1 MSNISNF
8 KDTFRGGVRPN
19 QFLINF
25 FGVQA
30 LPSQS
35 IDTSLIAKAS
45 SIPAS
50 VIGNVDVPYLG
61 RQLKVPG
68 DRTFE
73 DWTITCFADG
83 QLAARSTFERWMQQI
98 QSHADPVRSIG
109 ANQVY
114 GNAYVTQLDRNGN
127 SLVTYVMQDI
137 YPTNVAAIDLDWGTN
152 DSVEEFQVT
161 FAINNWYNSDLPE
174 PTASGSGVTADIG
187 VNARVSRGGG
197 FSGAVSGAIRKS
209 FGV

>member
-8 KDTFRGGVRPN
+8 KDAFRGGVRPN
-19 QFLINF
+19 QFIVNF

-30 LPSQS
+30 IASSS
-35 IDTSLIAKAS
+35 IDTTLIAKAS

-83 QLAARSTFERWMQQI
+83 AWAARSTFERWMQQI
-98 QSHADPVRSIG
+98 QAHRNPVRGVS
-109 ANQVY
+109 NPSDVY
-114 GNAYVTQLDRNGN
+114 GNAYVTQLDRSGG
-127 SLVTYVMQDI
+127 SLVTYVMEDI

-161 FAINNWYNSDLPE
+161 FAINNWYNSSLPE
-174 PTASGSGVTADIG
+174 ASAGGSGVTADIG
-187 VNARVSRGGG
+187 VNASISKSGG
-197 FSGAVSGAIRKS
+197 FSGAVNAVLGTR
-209 FGV
+209 F